1 MEVNN
6 FFHNLLL
13 DIYLIK
19 DYGRHWRRVLFLP
32 WGEGKYRVPEIVYPA
47 FWGETLENSEAN
59 NTQNTTHFRSFNL
72 YFKSR
77 ELSDKAFRN

>member
-32 WGEGKYRVPEIVYPA
+32 WGERKYRVPEIVYPA

-59 NTQNTTHFRSFNL
+59 N
-72 YFKSR
+72 KS
-77 ELSDKAFRN
+77 